1 MMKKLLPALVLTS
14 SIFIAGCQ
22 GTDSA
27 NTQQEKSD
35 TSYAIIGKV
44 TGLDTG
50 FIYLIH
56 RQTGKTDSTALDHG
70 FFKFSGKADTAELC
84 RISLND
90 QSKSFFL
97 ENGKISMLIKKD
109 SLRHALISGTK
120 LQDQFSHFQ
129 NQTSKALTDQM
140 AEIDNA
146 YEVASNSKN
155 QKAMDSLEKRSL
167 ALDLEQKQLV
177 MDYSLSHPASI
188 LSAFLI
194 FNYFSYNARVGQIDS
209 LYLQLDTVVRSTYF
223 GKQIQNTV
231 DKMKFTAVGNP
242 APEFSGNDADGNPV
256 TLSSF
261 KGTYVLVDFWAS
273 WCGPCRQENPNIV
286 KAYNLFKKK
295 GFDIFGVSLDDTRA
309 DWLKAIKKDRLDWTQ
324 VSDLKGWQAD
334 VVTLYGIK
342 AIPMNYLLDKKG
354 IIVAKDL
361 RGEQLENK
369 LTELIH

>member
-1 MMKKLLPALVLTS
+1 MKRIIHTLVS
-14 SIFIAGCQ
+14 SSLIFIAGCH
-22 GTDSA
+22 GNDSA
-27 NTQQEKSD
+27 DTQRGKSD

-44 TGLDTG
+44 TSLDTG
-50 FIYLIH
+50 LIYLIH

-84 RISLND
+84 RISLDD

-109 SLRHALISGTK
+109 SLHYGLISGTK
-120 LQDQFSHFQ
+120 LQDEFNYFQ
-129 NQTSKALTDQM
+129 NQTSKSLTDQM
-140 AEIDNA
+140 AEIDKA
-146 YEVASNSKN
+146 YEIASNNKN
-155 QKAMDSLEKRSL
+155 QKVMDSLEKRSL

-177 MDYSLSHPASI
+177 MDYTKSHPASI
-188 LSAFLI
+188 ISAFLI
-194 FNYFSYNARVGQIDS
+194 YNNFSYNARVGQLDS
-209 LYLQLDTVVRSTYF
+209 LYSQLDTIVRSTYF
-223 GKQIQNTV
+223 GRQIQNTV

-242 APEFSGNDADGNPV
+242 APDFSGNDADGNPV

-261 KGTYVLVDFWAS
+261 RGTYVLVDFWAS
-273 WCGPCRQENPNIV
+273 WCGPCRQENPRIV

-309 DWLKAIKKDRLDWTQ
+309 DWLKAIKKDGLDWTQ
-324 VSDLKGWQAD
+324 VSDFKGWQAD
-334 VVTLYGIK
+334 VVSLYGIK

-361 RGEQLENK
+361 RGEELENK
-369 LTELIH
+369 LSELLH